1 VPKERKSL
9 KSWYTIILNN
19 KKTQE
24 KFSNA
29 NEKYIWLEER
39 GKNIKLMKPGNLK
52 HGYKVAMQ
60 LLNF

>member
-9 KSWYTIILNN
+9 KAWYTIILNN

-24 KFSNA
+24 IFS

-60 LLNF
+60 LLDF